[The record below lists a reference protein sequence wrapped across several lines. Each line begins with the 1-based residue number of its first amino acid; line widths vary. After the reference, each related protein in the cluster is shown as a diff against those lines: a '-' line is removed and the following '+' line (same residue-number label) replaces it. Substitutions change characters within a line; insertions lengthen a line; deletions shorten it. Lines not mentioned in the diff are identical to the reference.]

1 MSSIINRAPYL
12 IEVNNMADD
21 IYVYRTVIGTMV
33 GDMKI
38 LGFDEEDKA
47 TCKVECCKCKR
58 IYKLNYKILH
68 DKRCNLHMFACT
80 NSNKLR

>member
-1 MSSIINRAPYL
+1 MSSIINRAPNL
-12 IEVNNMADD
+12 VEVINMADD

-38 LGFDEEDKA
+38 LGFDEEDK
-47 TCKVECCKCKR
+47 TVYKVECCKCKR